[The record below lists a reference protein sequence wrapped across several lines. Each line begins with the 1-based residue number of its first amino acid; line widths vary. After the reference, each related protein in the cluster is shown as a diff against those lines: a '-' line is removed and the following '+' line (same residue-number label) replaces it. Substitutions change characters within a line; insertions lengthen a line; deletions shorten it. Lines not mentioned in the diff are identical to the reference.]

1 MNFILL
7 TDYYYPI
14 VKSGSIIVGD
24 LANEL
29 SQQGHNLTIVTFSE
43 NQRKKCEIT
52 VEGKL
57 QIIRIRSLTRDRKY
71 GRVGRLWAEHRYSNK
86 VIRNLKNL
94 QNIQCEA
101 IICYSPSIFYGKAIK
116 WLKKK
121 YNSKAYLVVRDIFPR
136 WTVDVG
142 ILKKRHLL
150 LYKYFKLVE
159 RNLYS
164 SCDVIGIEA
173 KSDLEYFENY
183 GLNKSIKVE
192 VLNNWGSPLGQIDDY
207 LSSDNPLDR

>member
-14 VKSGSIIVGD
+14 VKSGSVIVGD
-24 LANEL
+24 LVNEL

-71 GRVGRLWAEHRYSNK
+71 GRVGRLWAECRYSNK

-101 IICYSPSIFYGKAIK
+101 IICYSPSIFTE
-116 WLKKK
+116 
-121 YNSKAYLVVRDIFPR
+121 R
-136 WTVDVG
+136 
-142 ILKKRHLL
+142 LL
-150 LYKYFKLVE
+150 
-159 RNLYS
+159 N
-164 SCDVIGIEA
+164 G
-173 KSDLEYFENY
+173 
-183 GLNKSIKVE
+183 
-192 VLNNWGSPLGQIDDY
+192 
-207 LSSDNPLDR
+207 

>member
-14 VKSGSIIVGD
+14 VKSGSVIVGD
-24 LANEL
+24 LVNEL

-52 VEGKL
+52 VEDKL

-71 GRVGRLWAEHRYSNK
+71 GGVGRLWAEHRYSNK
-86 VIRNLKNL
+86 VISNLKNL

-121 YNSKAYLVVRDIFPR
+121 YNSKTYLVVRDIFPR

-150 LYKYFKLVE
+150 L
-159 RNLYS
+159 
-164 SCDVIGIEA
+164 
-173 KSDLEYFENY
+173 
-183 GLNKSIKVE
+183 
-192 VLNNWGSPLGQIDDY
+192 
-207 LSSDNPLDR
+207 

>member
-14 VKSGSIIVGD
+14 VKSGSVIVGD
-24 LANEL
+24 LVNEL

-71 GRVGRLWAEHRYSNK
+71 GRVGRLWAERSYSNK
-86 VIRNLKNL
+86 IIRNLKSL

-101 IICYSPSIFYGKAIK
+101 IICYSPSIFYGNAIQ

-121 YNSKAYLVVRDIFPR
+121 YNK
-136 WTVDVG
+136 
-142 ILKKRHLL
+142 
-150 LYKYFKLVE
+150 
-159 RNLYS
+159 
-164 SCDVIGIEA
+164 
-173 KSDLEYFENY
+173 
-183 GLNKSIKVE
+183 
-192 VLNNWGSPLGQIDDY
+192 
-207 LSSDNPLDR
+207 